1 MATQHTAAMKKYE
14 DHDQKID
21 RFESA
26 ISEGGLIHTGREAV
40 DLLIA
45 VTKDQEGSL
54 SYIQHYLT
62 AGIANRLQESMN
74 ISPIKPTEDND

>member
-1 MATQHTAAMKKYE
+1 MATQHTAPMRKYE
-14 DHDQKID
+14 SHDQKID

-26 ISEGGLIHTGREAV
+26 ISEGGLIQTGREAV

-45 VTKDQEGSL
+45 VTKDQDGSL
-54 SYIQHYLT
+54 SYIQNYLT

-74 ISPIKPTEDND
+74 ISPVNPTEDND